1 MIVKRREPCAHLRPD
16 YDRLERAHYIHKDP
30 DTGEISW
37 DPHTIEDDLVRL
49 GLVVKNAYQPRDF
62 CEAEDP
68 DT

>member
-1 MIVKRREPCAHLRPD
+1 MKRNEPCAHMRPD

-37 DPHTIEDDLVRL
+37 EPTAIEDELIRL
-49 GLVVKNAYQPRDF
+49 GLIVPETYQPRDF
-62 CEAEDP
+62 CISDDP